1 MTGNILS
8 WVDSTLAPLN
18 ALKLTVALIINGF
31 DGVADLNMM
40 AGPGS
45 GGTSGSPVTP
55 PDRVWSLKELDILQ
69 DMTKPIAVVVSGAY
83 EDPHW

>member
-1 MTGNILS
+1 MLS
-8 WVDSTLAPLN
+8 GACLVQRTYVAVLAIMLN
-18 ALKLTVALIINGF
+18 GI
-31 DGVADLNMM
+31 DGSADLHMM

-45 GGTSGSPVTP
+45 DRTSGLPVTP

-69 DMTKPIAVVVSGAY
+69 DMTRPIAVVVSGAY

>member
-1 MTGNILS
+1 MLS
-8 WVDSTLAPLN
+8 WVGSMLASLKVVAIMLN
-18 ALKLTVALIINGF
+18 DIDDI
-31 DGVADLNMM
+31 ADLSMM

-45 GGTSGSPVTP
+45 GGTSGLPVTP
-55 PDRVWSLKELDILQ
+55 PDRVWFLKELDILQ